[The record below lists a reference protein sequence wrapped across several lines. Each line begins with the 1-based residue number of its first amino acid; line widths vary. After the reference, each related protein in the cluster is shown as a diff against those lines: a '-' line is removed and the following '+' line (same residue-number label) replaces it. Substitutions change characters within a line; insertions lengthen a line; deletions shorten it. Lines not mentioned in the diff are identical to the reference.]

1 VPAAG
6 VTTVRRGHRLR
17 VVSLALVLTGA
28 QLATAC
34 TDDPAPTP
42 ETNRPLVAPLAI
54 EKEPL
59 WPGSTTLPAA
69 GRYEIRG
76 QSLLGFGDSV
86 ESGAAFAVMDVAT
99 GELLWRLRE
108 HDALPTDGGR
118 RLGGSLPF
126 QWPVTVVD
134 DDTDW
139 TVIVPYSDAQGQG
152 AAGLSSADGSVLW
165 TLPVVPN
172 HADYHYVAAADENI
186 VVSLV
191 SSVPGFELGRTQV
204 VATRTV
210 DKAKAW
216 EAAGMWPS
224 AVVGDTVLGV
234 RASQPGQPG
243 DREVDSD
250 SVVVALDARTG
261 QEKWNLGDRY
271 PTSNVYLTLGD
282 VAVVFTGESSNGFIP
297 RAVIID
303 ASTGEEL
310 ADLGETAICV
320 DDGATL
326 VACRR
331 SGNDD
336 MMIFDVRARKIG
348 ATTTKG
354 PFSGGWHGYFFKE
367 GRVVDREGHP
377 VIDGL
382 PGDYVEAMS
391 GEYALVGNEHK
402 QELTVHRVHK

>member
-1 VPAAG
+1 
-6 VTTVRRGHRLR
+6 VTTVRHGHRLR

-34 TDDPAPTP
+34 TDEPAPTSGKDL
-42 ETNRPLVAPLAI
+42 PLVAPLVI

-59 WPGSTTLPAA
+59 RPGATTPAA

-76 QSLLGFGDSV
+76 QSLLGFGGGDD
-86 ESGAAFAVMDVAT
+86 FAVMDVAT
-99 GELLWRLRE
+99 GKLRWRLRD
-108 HDALPTDGGR
+108 HDVLPADDQR
-118 RLGGSLPF
+118 RLGGSLPSR
-126 QWPVTVVD
+126 WPVTVVGD
-134 DDTDW
+134 DADW
-139 TVIVPYSDAQGQG
+139 TVIVPYADAQEQG
-152 AAGLSSADGSVLW
+152 AAALSNVDGSVAW

-172 HADYHYVAAADENI
+172 GSDYHYVAAADENI

-191 SSVPGFELGRTQV
+191 SSVPAFELDRTRV
-204 VATRTV
+204 VATRIA
-210 DKAKAW
+210 DRAKAW
-216 EAAGMWPS
+216 EAAGIWPS

-250 SVVVALDARTG
+250 SVVIALDAKTG
-261 QEKWNLGDRY
+261 REKWNLGDRY

-282 VAVVFTGESSNGFIP
+282 VAVVFTGESASGFIP

-303 ASTGEEL
+303 ANTGEEL

-320 DDGATL
+320 DDGANL
-326 VACRR
+326 IACRR

-336 MMIFDVRARKIG
+336 MMIFDVRARKVL

-354 PFSGGWHGYFFKE
+354 PFSGGWHGYFFTE

-377 VIDGL
+377 VIDDL

-391 GEYALVGNEHK
+391 GEYALVGNEDTK
-402 QELTVHRVHK
+402 ELTVHGVEK